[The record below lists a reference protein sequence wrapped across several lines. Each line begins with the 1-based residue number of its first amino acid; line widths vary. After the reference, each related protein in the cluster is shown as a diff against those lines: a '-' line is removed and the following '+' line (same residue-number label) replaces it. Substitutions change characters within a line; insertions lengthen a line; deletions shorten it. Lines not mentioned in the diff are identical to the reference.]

1 MATKNQKIHSII
13 HSTSVTAGGIG
24 AGLAQL
30 PGSDMPVLMAL
41 QVGMIVAIGH
51 QHGCDVTKAKAKS
64 ILLTLPAGY
73 GGRILSQFLLGWI
86 PGYGNAINASTAIGI
101 TEGIGWAANAYFEE
115 ETATSIK
122 HLAATTADSQSR

>member
-30 PGSDMPVLMAL
+30 PASDMPVLMAL

-51 QHGCDVTKAKAKS
+51 QHGCDITKAKAKS

-73 GGRILSQFLLGWI
+73 GGRALSQFLIGWI
-86 PGYGNAINASTAIGI
+86 PGFGNAINASTAIAI
-101 TEGIGWAANAYFEE
+101 TEGIGWAANSYFEE
-115 ETATSIK
+115 ETAT
-122 HLAATTADSQSR
+122 TADSQSS